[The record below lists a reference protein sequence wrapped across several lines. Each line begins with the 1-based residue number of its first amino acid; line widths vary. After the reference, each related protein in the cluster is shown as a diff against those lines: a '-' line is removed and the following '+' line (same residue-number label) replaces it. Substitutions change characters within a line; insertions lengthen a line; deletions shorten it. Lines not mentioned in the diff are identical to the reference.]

1 VHGRL
6 PTYSGPG
13 LLHREFYLISFLC
26 LHKSFSFKITFEIRS
41 CWLLRI
47 PGFNAKLLNSMFV
60 GLAMKLNMLIIHA
73 LLVSPEVNDLINRS
87 LLLKPYQLLFNK
99 ASYKVG

>member
-1 VHGRL
+1 MHGRL

-60 GLAMKLNMLIIHA
+60 GLSMKLNMLIIHA

-99 ASYKVG
+99 ASCKGG